1 MLHNLVRSIVPGD
14 RPLLDLNP
22 PLVLP
27 PLPQPPEP
35 TLSPPPPPSPYH
47 WYGDFSNLC
56 QFAPIPACN
65 LLAIDAPPNCSLVN
79 HPFKDVAAIVVSAL
93 GVLIV
98 IRFIWRSHRFFAA
111 VGKYPTLRQEGR
123 CLYVYFNQLCRTE
136 MGMLLFVYC
145 IISLLQVFSIG
156 GLVSRSRIFMMFLL
170 GTCTAL
176 ITTVLAVSMDMALDP
191 NKQQLGQS
199 PALFFFVVVFPLVTI
214 LLYIIL
220 IIILVYR
227 SLDER
232 RVLAWIV
239 LALAFFT
246 CSQLVV
252 FSASAKLCAATHG
265 HINGSMFAILFDIA
279 AVSSVYKFW
288 NTVTDDTWGDC
299 VF

>member
-1 MLHNLVRSIVPGD
+1 MLHNLVRSIVPED

-79 HPFKDVAAIVVSAL
+79 HPFKDV
-93 GVLIV
+93 G
-98 IRFIWRSHRFFAA
+98 
-111 VGKYPTLRQEGR
+111 
-123 CLYVYFNQLCRTE
+123 RTE

-246 CSQLVV
+246 CSQLIV